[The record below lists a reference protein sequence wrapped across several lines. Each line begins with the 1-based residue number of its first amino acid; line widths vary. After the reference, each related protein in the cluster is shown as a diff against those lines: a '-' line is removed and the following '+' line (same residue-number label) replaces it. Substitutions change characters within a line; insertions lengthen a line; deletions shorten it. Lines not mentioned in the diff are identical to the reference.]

1 MIGIIDLVDVEGY
14 VFERLREENV
24 FPIEVDFLCFY
35 YFLGLYE
42 MLLWTCNDGKS
53 QFFDVDSEGERQS
66 SQRYY
71 ELFVL
76 NHQMKY

>member
-1 MIGIIDLVDVEGY
+1 MFFNDNFFNKFFLIGIIDLVDVEGY

-42 MLLWTCNDGKS
+42 MLL
-53 QFFDVDSEGERQS
+53 
-66 SQRYY
+66 
-71 ELFVL
+71 
-76 NHQMKY
+76 